1 MGDTATWR
9 TLCKQA
15 EKALAAGQRGEARRL
30 ARKAAKLA
38 PDKVEPWLLLAS
50 LATSAASQA
59 YIKKA
64 VANNPRILRAVSAI
78 RWAEQRS
85 DALRSS
91 SRQPALRKNAMGLA
105 LPKPASLVLWSLLVL
120 TLAFVLFAWL
130 RPAGVD
136 EGLRTL
142 GAAAAD
148 QLDAL
153 FGSGTAEPSAT
164 FTATFTPFATRTLL
178 PSSTPTSTPTLDPT
192 HEEGRTP
199 KQQPNLALAINKFD
213 LHLPDGLDQDERW
226 IDINLSEQTLSA
238 FEGTDIVNTFSI
250 SSGRAGYPT
259 VTGEFRIWVKVRI
272 QAMSGPGY
280 YIENVPWVMYF
291 YGDYGI
297 HGTWWHNNFG
307 TPMSAGCVNMSIPDA
322 QWMYQWAS
330 MGTVVVVHY

>member
-1 MGDTATWR
+1 MGDSATWR

-15 EKALAAGQRGEARRL
+15 EKALADGQRGEARRL

-64 VANNPRILRAVSAI
+64 VANNPRILRAVSVI
-78 RWAEQRS
+78 RWAEKRS
-85 DALRSS
+85 DALGKG
-91 SRQPALRKNAMGLA
+91 ATGLA
-105 LPKPASLVLWSLLVL
+105 LPKPTSLALLSLLVL
-120 TLAFVLFAWL
+120 TSAIVLFAWL
-130 RPAGVD
+130 RPPGVD
-136 EGLRTL
+136 ESLRSM
-142 GAAAAD
+142 GASAAV
-148 QLDAL
+148 QLDKL
-153 FGSGTAEPSAT
+153 FTSGTAEPSVM

-178 PSSTPTSTPTLDPT
+178 PSSTPTSTPTLDAT
-192 HEEGRTP
+192 EEQGLAP
-199 KQQPNLALAINKFD
+199 KQLPDLALAIDKFD
-213 LHLPDGLDQDERW
+213 LRLPDRLEQDERW

-259 VTGEFRIWVKVRI
+259 VTGEFSVWVKVRS
-272 QAMSGPGY
+272 QTMSGPGY
-280 YIENVPWVMYF
+280 RLENVPWVMYF

-322 QWMYQWAS
+322 EWMYQWAS
-330 MGTVVVVHY
+330 VGTVVVVHY

>member
-1 MGDTATWR
+1 MGDSVTWR

-78 RWAEQRS
+78 RWAEKRS
-85 DALRSS
+85 DALGKG
-91 SRQPALRKNAMGLA
+91 ATGLA
-105 LPKPASLVLWSLLVL
+105 LPKPASLALWSLLVL
-120 TLAFVLFAWL
+120 TLAFVFFAWL
-130 RPAGVD
+130 RPPGVD
-136 EGLRTL
+136 QGLRTM
-142 GAAAAD
+142 GAAAAEQFD
-148 QLDAL
+148 EL
-153 FGSGTAEPSAT
+153 FNSETSQPSAT
-164 FTATFTPFATRTLL
+164 FTATFTPFATRTVL
-178 PSSTPTSTPTLDPT
+178 PTSTPTSTPTLDAT
-192 HEEGRTP
+192 QEQGLAP
-199 KQQPNLALAINKFD
+199 KQLPDLALAIEKFD
-213 LHLPDGLDQDERW
+213 LQLPDGLEQDERW

-238 FEGTDIVNTFSI
+238 FEGSDIVNTFSI
-250 SSGRAGYPT
+250 SSGRSGYPT
-259 VTGEFRIWVKVRI
+259 VTGEFSIWVKVRI
-272 QAMSGPGY
+272 QTMSGPGY
-280 YIENVPWVMYF
+280 HLENVPWVMYF

-330 MGTVVVVHY
+330 VGTVVVVHY